1 MGSNTLFLIL
11 IPILL
16 IVFIIIATTFLI
28 AVLIEAIR
36 DYRKLKDIKKKDGGG
51 LNE

>member
-1 MGSNTLFLIL
+1 MSSSTLFLIL

-28 AVLIEAIR
+28 TVLIEAIR
-36 DYRKLKDIKKKDGGG
+36 DYRKVNDIKKKDGGG
-51 LNE
+51 LDE